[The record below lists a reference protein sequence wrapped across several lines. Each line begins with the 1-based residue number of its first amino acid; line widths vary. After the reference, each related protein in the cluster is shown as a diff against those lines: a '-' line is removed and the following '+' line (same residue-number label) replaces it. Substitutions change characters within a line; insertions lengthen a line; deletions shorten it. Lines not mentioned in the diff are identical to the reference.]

1 VLKENVQGALVQED
15 DDDDDDYSCNNIWAI
30 KKGLQ
35 EKGKQQW

>member
-1 VLKENVQGALVQED
+1 MLKENVQGALVQED
-15 DDDDDDYSCNNIWAI
+15 DDDDSCNNIWAI